1 MNRKEFIHALA
12 RISVLSAMTAMVGIF
27 VFRDK
32 ISVRSECTINRFC
45 KGCGEL
51 NTCSLPR
58 ALKIKQHDKG

>member
-1 MNRKEFIHALA
+1 MSRKEFMNALA

-32 ISVRSECTINRFC
+32 ISVQSECTINRFC

-51 NTCSLPR
+51 NSCNLPR
-58 ALKIKQHDKG
+58 AQKMKEDGKG